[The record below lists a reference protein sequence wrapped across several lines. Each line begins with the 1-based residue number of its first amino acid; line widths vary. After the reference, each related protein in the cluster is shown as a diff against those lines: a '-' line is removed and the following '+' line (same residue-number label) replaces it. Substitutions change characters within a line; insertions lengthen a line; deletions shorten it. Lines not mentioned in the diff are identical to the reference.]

1 MIFRKNWLQVLCVAI
16 EKWLPQN
23 TQTITHTQKFKLTG
37 KNANYDWN
45 NKLHALFKAYD
56 KVTGA
61 DYKISNLILIF
72 EEKHIKSSFF

>member
-1 MIFRKNWLQVLCVAI
+1 M
-16 EKWLPQN
+16 
-23 TQTITHTQKFKLTG
+23 QTMSEII
-37 KNANYDWN
+37 NYMPF
-45 NKLHALFKAYD
+45 FKAYD